1 VEWASPSEGLH
12 PEVRKLRLKGRQ
24 ALRSFLLR
32 RSKREGLVAVGPR
45 ADGVCLA
52 AGRFDPEGSPTLDLC
67 DFLPGT
73 TPGAQQ
79 SALAAAVQEHGLKGA
94 ACTVVLPPDRY
105 SLRQID
111 TPEVH
116 PDELRE
122 AVRWSIRD
130 LIDFSAADAI
140 IDMFEVP
147 EASGRPAGRIYVVAA
162 RKSIVK
168 DVRHLVEPAG
178 LDLRVIEISE
188 LALRNIAALLPED
201 FRGAGLLWAE
211 EGLGM
216 LVMCRDRSLYLAR
229 HFDCPLEILAEA
241 DAKPEPEAKK
251 PRGRGWLDPEQLLET
266 VFLETQRSLDYY
278 ERQLGQ
284 GTPEVL
290 YVGPLP
296 AGGDSLTAHLG
307 RNLPIPV
314 RPIELEGLMTSAVP
328 LGIELTSR
336 CLTTIGAALRR
347 EGAAP

>member
-1 VEWASPSEGLH
+1 
-12 PEVRKLRLKGRQ
+12 
-24 ALRSFLLR
+24 
-32 RSKREGLVAVGPR
+32 VGPR

-52 AGRFDPEGSPTLDLC
+52 AGRFDKEGGASLDFC
-67 DFLPGT
+67 EFLPGT

-94 ACTVVLPPDRY
+94 ACTVVLPADRY

-122 AVRWSIRD
+122 AVRWTIRD

-140 IDMFEVP
+140 IDLFEVP

-168 DVRHLVEPAG
+168 DVRSLVEPAG

-188 LALRNIAALLPED
+188 LALRNVAALLPED

-211 EGLGM
+211 EGLGI

-241 DAKPEPEAKK
+241 ESDPEAKK
-251 PRGRGWLDPEQLLET
+251 QRARGWIDPEALLET
-266 VFLETQRSLDYY
+266 AFLETQRSLDYY

-296 AGGDSLTAHLG
+296 PGGDSLIAHLG

-314 RPIELEGLMTSAVP
+314 RAIELETLISTPVP
-328 LGIELTSR
+328 LGIEVTSR

-347 EGAAP
+347 EGNAS